1 MVLSTATKRYIAGRF
16 YTDTISPFSPVL
28 LFKAPLQS
36 LNLGSSVFYLHLMVE
51 VPASINFF
59 LNPSGQLLS
68 PAPQAQ
74 SVIRQYATL
83 LFVSCVIALI
93 FAFRNIDRTSR
104 NVAGALAL
112 YHIAPLFRA
121 FFHILGRDE
130 VDARGFGGSRLHFVL
145 HLVCLVFLLLLFIMR
160 DDFHEPNDDCSI
172 KKRKNDKLWG
182 NLGANEKFV

>member
-1 MVLSTATKRYIAGRF
+1 MVLSSATERYGAERF
-16 YTDTISPFSPVL
+16 YADNISPISPVG
-28 LFKAPLQS
+28 LFKASLQS

-59 LNPSGQLLS
+59 LNPSGQFES
-68 PAPQAQ
+68 PAPWTH
-74 SVIRQYATL
+74 SVIRQYAIL

-121 FFHILGRDE
+121 FSHIMRRE
-130 VDARGFGGSRLHFVL
+130 EAEARGFGGSYLHFVL
-145 HLVCLVFLLLLFIMR
+145 HLVCMVFLLLLFMMSNT
-160 DDFHEPNDDCSI
+160 FHEPNNDYCVE
-172 KKRKNDKLWG
+172 KKNH
-182 NLGANEKFV
+182 EKI